1 MSRRR
6 NRNVRPEDLQT
17 TDAPPLETPE
27 DDLEPIEERAAPRGG
42 VLVIPEGGASMVI
55 HGGERVIPQ
64 ELYGRIQAAR
74 ALQPAERHWM
84 SAWEAGRDAAVEAAT
99 AGTLAAFK
107 AQPPPDTVGCR
118 DCWMKGRDA
127 ALIVLES
134 D

>member
-6 NRNVRPEDLQT
+6 NRQVRPEELQT
-17 TDAPPLETPE
+17 GDAPPLETPE
-27 DDLEPIEERAAPRGG
+27 DPVYITGTDFVPADGEAL
-42 VLVIPEGGASMVI
+42 I
-55 HGGERVIPQ
+55 HGGERVVPT

-107 AQPPPDTVGCR
+107 ALPPPEAVGCR
-118 DCWMKGRDA
+118 NCWMKGRDA
-127 ALIVLES
+127 ALKVIEGR